1 MKQSHLTETL
11 QHAMVAER
19 EAIARLSL
27 ARQDFEFIEGSDKA
41 EARYRT
47 SQGHINAALK
57 DLALA
62 WVRALID
69 AEAASRLVAKLFSE
83 QGKRERALV
92 SEHKTIHRTPTQ
104 PGAST

>member
-1 MKQSHLTETL
+1 MKQSHLADTL
-11 QHAMVAER
+11 QSAMVAER
-19 EAIARLSL
+19 EAIARQSL

-83 QGKRERALV
+83 QGKRERALA
-92 SEHKTIHRTPTQ
+92 SEHKTIHRAPTQ

>member
-1 MKQSHLTETL
+1 MKQSHLTEML
-11 QHAMVAER
+11 QRAMIDER
-19 EAIARLSL
+19 EAIARQSL

-41 EARYRT
+41 EAMHRT
-47 SQGHINAALK
+47 SQGHVNAALK
-57 DLALA
+57 DLALC

-92 SEHKTIHRTPTQ
+92 SEHKTIHRAPTQ
-104 PGAST
+104 PGATP